1 MNLQTSYLVMMLASV
16 GVFLVGAVV
25 VCAEQIPD
33 GVRWVWRRITGR
45 ASSSQ

>member
-1 MNLQTSYLVMMLASV
+1 MNSQTACLLMMLASV
-16 GVFLVGAVV
+16 GVFLIGAVV

-45 ASSSQ
+45 APGSQ